1 MMTHASPP
9 AKRTPSQLLK
19 VYTGSRPVSQHKWYS
34 LLKRSSLAH
43 PFLSTSSG
51 AYDKEIFSVILNC
64 PIIAAI
70 SVGAPFPLHHIPP
83 APLLSSYPPSPPLPP
98 LPLESNHRCRP
109 RN

>member
-1 MMTHASPP
+1 M
-9 AKRTPSQLLK
+9 
-19 VYTGSRPVSQHKWYS
+19 YTGSRPVSQHKWYS

-70 SVGAPFPLHHIPP
+70 SVGAPPSHIPP
-83 APLLSSYPPSPPLPP
+83 LSSYLPS
-98 LPLESNHRCRP
+98 LESNRRAWAA
-109 RN
+109 